1 MILFYTQIGKELNQ
15 FVRTYLIRRGDKIRL
30 YKKNNEEI
38 IRVSVTK

>member
-15 FVRTYLIRRGDKIRL
+15 FVRTNLIRRGDKIRL